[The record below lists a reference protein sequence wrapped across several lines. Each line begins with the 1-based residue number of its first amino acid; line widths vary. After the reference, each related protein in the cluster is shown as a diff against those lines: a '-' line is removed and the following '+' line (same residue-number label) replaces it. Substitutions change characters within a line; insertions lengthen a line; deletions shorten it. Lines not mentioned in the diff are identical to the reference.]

1 MVWLDPDLI
10 SFIPLYSN
18 TKPGC
23 KAPVTCPDL
32 SISVSLESI
41 STPAQSPRFCSS
53 CLSCLH
59 HHVIPEFRF
68 FLIYNGCFLYG
79 RLQLPDFFRHGFQI
93 RRCTEASGMY
103 HDTGFLTEVK
113 ERTQKVNDA
122 HTFWLKKLQTP
133 GGRTP
138 ACDHGRLFVS
148 LAAAERSTCSTNQ
161 TTQTDQD
168 T

>member
-32 SISVSLESI
+32 SISVSLETS

-59 HHVIPEFRF
+59 HHVIPESRS

-79 RLQLPDFFRHGFQI
+79 RLQLPDLFR
-93 RRCTEASGMY
+93 
-103 HDTGFLTEVK
+103 HDTGYVMVFKSRVALKPWVCTMKLVSGLSLRNETESKRDSDVLVQ
-113 ERTQKVNDA
+113 EFA
-122 HTFWLKKLQTP
+122 
-133 GGRTP
+133 
-138 ACDHGRLFVS
+138 S
-148 LAAAERSTCSTNQ
+148 SSTADSSV
-161 TTQTDQD
+161 
-168 T
+168 